1 MSGEK
6 RLIQLPNLFNTKLMA
21 NGGKKMENT
30 EENIE
35 SSPDTS
41 SSSLDTA
48 SSSVNTAFFEDNEN
62 ALSMDESSALSEDA
76 ELTQLVASN
85 DLEEENEK
93 LDREKKEH
101 LAKQSKNKDYI
112 EALNEYFKIK
122 ADYDKK
128 LLSSKRTIYQNTPN
142 TKRAHKLIADV
153 KPKCIYCNR
162 PVGTLF
168 SHKNNRYIAVC
179 GDARCPCNL
188 NIEIFNG
195 TGTNIL
201 YGLELFKES
210 IDDLKE
216 HIILQKLD
224 TLFNYVSED
233 RSIQLF
239 KKQLAEFN
247 ENSALYKE
255 FLDIYIQLFDN
266 PEKREQLRQ
275 KNELVFRY
283 TEKSRSLLDDYK
295 RTQNREFL
303 KLAVDVV
310 HTEIAPEIA
319 KIRHLRNE
327 VMEVNDLS
335 RDPDFPDFNVFTYP
349 VALSKIDD
357 YNAGEDRR
365 VLHFVR

>member
-6 RLIQLPNLFNTKLMA
+6 RVIQFNTKLMA
-21 NGGKKMENT
+21 NGGKKRENT
-30 EENIE
+30 EDIE
-35 SSPDTS
+35 SSPE
-41 SSSLDTA
+41 TA

-62 ALSMDESSALSEDA
+62 ASHMDENSASHMDENSASPEDA
-76 ELTQLVASN
+76 ELAQLVESK
-85 DLEEENEK
+85 DLEEENNK
-93 LDREKKEH
+93 LEREKKEH
-101 LAKQSKNKDYI
+101 LAKQSKNKDYV

-122 ADYDKK
+122 ADYEKK
-128 LLSSKRTIYQNTPN
+128 LLLSKRTIYQNTPN
-142 TKRAHKLIADV
+142 KKKAHKLIADV

-179 GDARCPCNL
+179 GDARSPCNL

-195 TGTNIL
+195 TGSNII
-201 YGLELFKES
+201 YNLELFKEG
-210 IDDLKE
+210 INELKE

-224 TLFNYVSED
+224 TLFNYVSEE

-239 KKQLAEFN
+239 KKQLTEYN
-247 ENSALYKE
+247 ENSELYKE
-255 FLDIYIQLFDN
+255 FLDTYNELFDN
-266 PEKREQLRQ
+266 QEKREQLRQ

-283 TEKSRSLLDDYK
+283 TEKSRNLLDDYK
-295 RTQNREFL
+295 RTQNREFI
-303 KLAVDVV
+303 KLAVEVL
-310 HTEIAPEIA
+310 HKEIAPEIA
-319 KIRHLRNE
+319 RIRHLRNE

-357 YNAGEDRR
+357 YNAGEERR
-365 VLHFVR
+365 VIHFVR

>member
-1 MSGEK
+1 MS
-6 RLIQLPNLFNTKLMA
+6 

-30 EENIE
+30 EDIE
-35 SSPDTS
+35 SSPNIASSMDEKSASSMDEKSAS
-41 SSSLDTA
+41 SSPETA

-62 ALSMDESSALSEDA
+62 ASSMDENTASPEDS

-85 DLEEENEK
+85 NLEEENEK

-122 ADYDKK
+122 ADYEKK
-128 LLSSKRTIYQNTPN
+128 LLSSKQTIYLNTPN
-142 TKRAHKLIADV
+142 KKKAHKLIADV

-179 GDARCPCNL
+179 GDARSPCNL

-195 TGTNIL
+195 TGSNII
-201 YGLELFKES
+201 YNLELFKEG
-210 IDDLKE
+210 IDALKE

-224 TLFNYVSED
+224 TLFNYVSEE

-239 KKQLAEFN
+239 KKQLVEFN
-247 ENSALYKE
+247 ENSELYKE
-255 FLDIYIQLFDN
+255 FLDIYTQLFDN

-275 KNELVFRY
+275 KNEMVFRY

-295 RTQNREFL
+295 RTRNREFI

-335 RDPDFPDFNVFTYP
+335 RDPDFPEFNVFTYP

>member
-1 MSGEK
+1 
-6 RLIQLPNLFNTKLMA
+6 
-21 NGGKKMENT
+21 
-30 EENIE
+30 
-35 SSPDTS
+35 
-41 SSSLDTA
+41 
-48 SSSVNTAFFEDNEN
+48 
-62 ALSMDESSALSEDA
+62 
-76 ELTQLVASN
+76 
-85 DLEEENEK
+85 

-122 ADYDKK
+122 ADYEKK
-128 LLSSKRTIYQNTPN
+128 LLSIKRTIYQNTPN
-142 TKRAHKLIADV
+142 KKKAHKLIADV

-179 GDARCPCNL
+179 GDARSPCNL

-195 TGTNIL
+195 TGSNII
-201 YGLELFKES
+201 YNLELFKEG
-210 IDDLKE
+210 IDALKE

-224 TLFNYVSED
+224 TLFNYVSEES
-233 RSIQLF
+233 SIQLF
-239 KKQLAEFN
+239 KKQLGEFN
-247 ENSALYKE
+247 ENSELYKE
-255 FLDIYIQLFDN
+255 FLDIYTQLFDN

-275 KNELVFRY
+275 KNEMVFRY

-295 RTQNREFL
+295 RTRNREFI

-319 KIRHLRNE
+319 KIRYLRNE

-335 RDPDFPDFNVFTYP
+335 RDPDFPEFNVFTYP